1 MIRIYKFP
9 SIKQHQA
16 AQSLPGC
23 WVKVCL
29 EAWLTAVIC
38 GLERAWNEL
47 GTEHLNGS
55 DGLKDNAT
63 HVDVNL
69 KTWEE

>member
-1 MIRIYKFP
+1 MSRGL
-9 SIKQHQA
+9 A
-16 AQSLPGC
+16 DGC
-23 WVKVCL
+23 DL
-29 EAWLTAVIC
+29 WLGTS
-38 GLERAWNEL
+38 LERAWNEL
-47 GTEHLNGS
+47 GTGHLNGS